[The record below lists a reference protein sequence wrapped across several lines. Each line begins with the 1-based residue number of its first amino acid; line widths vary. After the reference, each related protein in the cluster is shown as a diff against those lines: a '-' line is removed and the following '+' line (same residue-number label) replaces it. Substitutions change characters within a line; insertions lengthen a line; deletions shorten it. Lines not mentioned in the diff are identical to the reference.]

1 MFVCQPDCVINLAA
15 AKQSCVPRNRADT
28 EAGRSSG
35 SHRCRTQAITARRMG
50 DMMACVGCV
59 AGAMPIADYREG
71 LLEAGFQQLKLLTR
85 GLTWMRMPGSTTIRL
100 LFAYVSTK
108 AHRHQGPSRL
118 QLQRAV

>member
-85 GLTWMRMPGSTTIRL
+85 GLT
-100 LFAYVSTK
+100 
-108 AHRHQGPSRL
+108 
-118 QLQRAV
+118 